1 MRPHTQPSMLALLV
15 PAAAA
20 QASTT
25 DCLQLFRSKLSLLD
39 MDKDGGLRH
48 KELRRLRLSPSKI
61 HQAHESIEEAHDLE
75 NCLGL
80 IVAPKTFESL
90 DHDNDGILRGEE
102 LEPDPA
108 HKRLTLSG
116 APDRHITRGA
126 DFDDANDVGRDCVR
140 ILRKAL
146 PVLAWGLKRTP
157 QNRHRTAVRASPAPV
172 SCVLVTAGARRGRRR
187 RTSGAR
193 TLARARAQALR
204 ASHRHRALCGAR
216 HQRRQSA
223 HPR

>member
-157 QNRHRTAVRASPAPV
+157 HRTGTERRSGQAPP
-172 SCVLVTAGARRGRRR
+172 R
-187 RTSGAR
+187 
-193 TLARARAQALR
+193 
-204 ASHRHRALCGAR
+204 
-216 HQRRQSA
+216 SA
-223 HPR
+223 ACL